1 MQQSVCIG
9 REYRTHSDNIRQ
21 EIIEDECGDLSPRG
35 CVDFFDNCDIFIDS
49 GLTGLR
55 NLGNTCYMN
64 AALQALSNSRAFVDY
79 FRELKVLTDV
89 KSITGTESG
98 VVTAYQQLVST
109 MWSKSRIGHAS
120 AYRLLTVRIVV
131 DNGNRSR
138 VLFRQFGVFVHNFV
152 DYRNKMH
159 KNLYDVFWI
168 YYIANCD
175 SLYTTGNNAM
185 IVYRR

>member
-1 MQQSVCIG
+1 
-9 REYRTHSDNIRQ
+9 
-21 EIIEDECGDLSPRG
+21 
-35 CVDFFDNCDIFIDS
+35 
-49 GLTGLR
+49 
-55 NLGNTCYMN
+55 MN

-98 VVTAYQQLVST
+98 VVTAYQQLVSA

-138 VLFRQFGVFVHNFV
+138 LLFRQFGVFVHNFV
-152 DYRNKMH
+152 DYHNKMH

-175 SLYTTGNNAM
+175 SLYTIGNNAM
-185 IVYRR
+185 IVYRRWLQVVLSAKQMKHKLDEIRIHRQIAIEHRQLRRTLKRQIVDGVRMR